1 MDSTKKIYEIK
12 QFKYGRHIILGLFFF
27 FYSYTYSMVNSY
39 FNVLAGK
46 FCDEKES
53 IFHSRLI
60 LISYAAALIILG
72 ILLSIHKFRQITL
85 SRIMGIITLMSSLMF
100 YFLFKTENK
109 SVFFIMIYSASF
121 LIGLECVY
129 YYNFMYRA
137 FSYLKHTGLIFAIS
151 MSCSIL
157 LQFQIQTVSKSENL
171 VLYSLII
178 IAFISAFLNLSGA
191 SEYLAN
197 AGEDEIIRSQP
208 PENSRFLPIFI
219 STIII
224 IILFECIGNF
234 LSYHLLALMYNGQAF
249 VYNFPRLFII
259 ISYILMGIFAEID
272 DMHYLPII
280 TFAIVLVGILN
291 PVLMQEKSLISV
303 NTCIYYVVAGIINSF
318 FMLIMFKLA
327 RGKKF
332 APLIAVCGRII
343 DSIFSFVFISSFF
356 SSLPLYNII
365 GIELTA
371 IIIVMLLFT
380 FSGQFN
386 FRNIRQ
392 NASWHITPIDFAK
405 KYEFTEKE
413 TEVFIA
419 AISFDGTMSELA
431 KSLYISRS
439 VLYRNLSNICDKT
452 GCGSFQAVKYLY
464 YELPA
469 IDTSINLLSKESA
482 CIISDTNAESTYIQK
497 PEEKNDTKP
506 SKSQEV
512 RDEKEQTS
520 FEEKYALTSKEVI
533 TLKAFIENPD
543 KTQKELA
550 DMQGTT
556 LRTIQRHLANIK
568 SKTKTKSLIEL
579 SNLYNSER

>member
-1 MDSTKKIYEIK
+1 
-12 QFKYGRHIILGLFFF
+12 
-27 FYSYTYSMVNSY
+27 
-39 FNVLAGK
+39 
-46 FCDEKES
+46 
-53 IFHSRLI
+53 
-60 LISYAAALIILG
+60 
-72 ILLSIHKFRQITL
+72 
-85 SRIMGIITLMSSLMF
+85 
-100 YFLFKTENK
+100 
-109 SVFFIMIYSASF
+109 
-121 LIGLECVY
+121 
-129 YYNFMYRA
+129 
-137 FSYLKHTGLIFAIS
+137 
-151 MSCSIL
+151 
-157 LQFQIQTVSKSENL
+157 
-171 VLYSLII
+171 
-178 IAFISAFLNLSGA
+178 
-191 SEYLAN
+191 
-197 AGEDEIIRSQP
+197 
-208 PENSRFLPIFI
+208 
-219 STIII
+219 
-224 IILFECIGNF
+224 
-234 LSYHLLALMYNGQAF
+234 
-249 VYNFPRLFII
+249 
-259 ISYILMGIFAEID
+259 
-272 DMHYLPII
+272 
-280 TFAIVLVGILN
+280 
-291 PVLMQEKSLISV
+291 
-303 NTCIYYVVAGIINSF
+303 
-318 FMLIMFKLA
+318 
-327 RGKKF
+327 
-332 APLIAVCGRII
+332 
-343 DSIFSFVFISSFF
+343 
-356 SSLPLYNII
+356 
-365 GIELTA
+365 
-371 IIIVMLLFT
+371 MLLFT

-482 CIISDTNAESTYIQK
+482 CIISDTNAESTYIKK

-506 SKSQEV
+506 SKSHEV
-512 RDEKEQTS
+512 SDEKEQTS

-579 SNLYNSER
+579 SNLYNSEKK